1 MAAYVL
7 ILSLSLSSS
16 LTTYIKIDSL
26 LRTEAGT
33 LNGKPYILCRRYFF
47 SKEQFFDS
55 LTEV

>member
-7 ILSLSLSSS
+7 ILLSSSS